1 MASRKQGRKGLGRGL
16 SALMADVGLEGGVN
30 GENDH
35 GAADFGAAGEFIE
48 AAIEIIR
55 PNPDQPRRIF
65 EESALED
72 LSNSIREKGIVQP
85 LVVRRIE
92 GDGVEFEIVAGERRW
107 RAAQRAKLSTVPVIV
122 RDFSDEEVLEVAI
135 VENIQRER
143 LSAIEEAA
151 GYKQLIDQFGHTQER
166 VASALGKSRSHIA
179 NQMRL
184 LNLPEEVQQMVSSG
198 TLSSGHAR
206 ALITSPDPLAVAKRV
221 VGSGLSVRQTEALA
235 RKVGLK
241 SSHSKGQ
248 NAASNP
254 QKDADTKVLE
264 NDLSANL
271 GMSVVIDHR
280 AGGEGR
286 LTIQYKSLDQL
297 DQLCQVLSSTR

>member
-1 MASRKQGRKGLGRGL
+1 MANRKQGRKGLGRGL
-16 SALMADVGLEGGVN
+16 SALMADVGLDGGVN
-30 GENDH
+30 GVSEDD
-35 GAADFGAAGEFIE
+35 AATISSPGEFVN
-48 AAIEIIR
+48 AAIDTVS
-55 PNPDQPRRIF
+55 PNPDQPRRVF
-65 EESALED
+65 DEEALEE

-85 LVVRRIE
+85 LVVRKLKGRDSE
-92 GDGVEFEIVAGERRW
+92 YEIVAGERRW
-107 RAAQRAKLSTVPVIV
+107 RAAQRAKLDSVPVIV

-143 LSAIEEAA
+143 LNAIEEAA
-151 GYKQLIDQFGHTQER
+151 GYRQLIDQFGHTQER

-184 LNLPEEVQQMVSSG
+184 LNLPAEVQEMVSSG
-198 TLSSGHAR
+198 RLSSGHAR
-206 ALITSPDPLAVAKRV
+206 ALITAPDPLAVAKRV

-235 RKVGLK
+235 RKIGVNSGKTK
-241 SSHSKGQ
+241 SST
-248 NAASNP
+248 SNR

-264 NDLSANL
+264 NDLSAVL

-286 LTIQYKSLDQL
+286 LTIQYKTLDQL
-297 DQLCQVLSSTR
+297 DQLCQTLSSVR